1 MAILL
6 PSFAEVQKDTKFPL
20 QHLFLL
26 HYHNPETLI
35 ENEMLVEMYNI
46 WIHITSVFSERFYKL
61 LPRT

>member
-1 MAILL
+1 LIQVYNLHGKTTKHIMAILL

-46 WIHITSVFSERFYKL
+46 
-61 LPRT
+61 